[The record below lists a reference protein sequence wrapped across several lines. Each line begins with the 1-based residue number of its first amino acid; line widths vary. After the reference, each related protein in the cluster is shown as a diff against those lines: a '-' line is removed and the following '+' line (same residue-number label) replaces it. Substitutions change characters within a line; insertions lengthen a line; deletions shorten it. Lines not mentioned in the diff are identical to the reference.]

1 MSIKERLTKVV
12 DWLTEESFWKGFG
25 EGVIRVFLILIIARL
40 VVWII
45 HKTIDRVV
53 IDSEDKRLINHARRM
68 TTVGKLLK
76 NVVSYVIYFI
86 ASMLV
91 LSEFGINLGP
101 LLAGAGVLGL
111 AIGFGA
117 QSLVKDIITGFFIV
131 LEDQFGVGDVIQ
143 TGQFKGTVEMIGLR
157 TTRIQSWTGEMHI
170 IPNGMI
176 NEVTNF
182 SINNTL
188 AVVDVS
194 VALEEDVERALE
206 VIRYT
211 MLNMQ
216 DENLINFPEVLGIQ
230 AIAPTGVTLRVI
242 AECRPNTHAIIA
254 RKLNIE
260 IKKALDLNEIQA
272 PYPRMVT
279 YQRNE
284 KGGVKDG
291 TKTV

>member
-1 MSIKERLTKVV
+1 MSFQELYNTVIG
-12 DWLTEESFWKGFG
+12 WLTDEKLWQFIGRAAL
-25 EGVIRVFLILIIARL
+25 RVVLVLIIGRV

-53 IDSEDKRLINHARRM
+53 LERESKRLPNHARRM
-68 TTVGKLLK
+68 TTVGKLMK
-76 NVVSYVIYFI
+76 NVVSHVVYFI
-86 ASMLV
+86 SSMLI

-131 LEDQFGVGDVIQ
+131 LEDQFAVGDVIQ

-188 AVVDVS
+188 SVVDFS
-194 VALEEDVERALE
+194 VAFEEDVDHALE
-206 VIRYT
+206 VIRDT
-211 MLNMQ
+211 MLNMK
-216 DENLINFPEVLGIQ
+216 DDNLVNQPEVLGIQ
-230 AIAPTGVTLRVI
+230 AIAATGVTIRII
-242 AECRPNTHAIIA
+242 AECRPNTHPMVS
-254 RKLNIE
+254 RKLNME
-260 IKKALDLNEIQA
+260 IKKALDLSNIEI
-272 PYPRMVT
+272 PYPKMVT
-279 YQRNE
+279 YHRNE

-291 TKTV
+291 A

>member
-1 MSIKERLTKVV
+1 MSIKERYNKVI
-12 DWLTEESFWKGFG
+12 DWLTEESLWMGFG
-25 EGVIRVFLILIIARL
+25 EGVIRILLILTIACF
-40 VVWII
+40 VVWVI

-53 IDSEDKRLINHARRM
+53 INSEDKRLINHARRM

-76 NVVSYVIYFI
+76 NVVSYAIYFI

-143 TGQFKGTVEMIGLR
+143 TGQFKGTVEVIGLR

-194 VALEEDVERALE
+194 IALEEDVERALE

-216 DENLINFPEVLGIQ
+216 DENLMNLPEVLGVQ
-230 AIAPTGVTLRVI
+230 SIAPTGVTLRVI
-242 AECRPNTHAIIA
+242 AECRPNTHAIIS

-260 IKKALDLNEIQA
+260 IKKALDMNDIQA

>member
-1 MSIKERLTKVV
+1 MSITEVYNRVV
-12 DWLTEESFWKGFG
+12 GWLTDNDVWESFGRSALR
-25 EGVIRVFLILIIARL
+25 VIIFLVVGRL
-40 VVWII
+40 VVWVI

-53 IDSEDKRLINHARRM
+53 LEREAKRMPSHARRM
-68 TTVGKLLK
+68 TTVGKLMK
-76 NVVSYVIYFI
+76 NVTSYVVYFI
-86 ASMLV
+86 TIMLV

-131 LEDQFGVGDVIQ
+131 LEDQFAVGDVIQ
-143 TGQFKGTVEMIGLR
+143 TGQFKGTVEVIGLR
-157 TTRIQSWTGEMHI
+157 TTRVQSWTGEVHI

-182 SINNTL
+182 SVNNTV
-188 AVVDVS
+188 AVVDIS
-194 VALEEDVERALE
+194 IAHEEEVDRALE

-211 MLNMQ
+211 MIMMK
-216 DENLINFPEVLGIQ
+216 DDNLINAPEVLGIQ
-230 AIAPTGVTLRVI
+230 AIAATGVTIRVI
-242 AECRPNTHAIIA
+242 AECKPNTHPVVA
-254 RKLNIE
+254 RKVNME
-260 IKKALDLNEIQA
+260 IKKALDASGIEI

-291 TKTV
+291 A

>member
-1 MSIKERLTKVV
+1 MPIKEGYEEAVS
-12 DWLTEESFWKGFG
+12 WLSDEWQGFG
-25 EGVIRVFLILIIARL
+25 QAALRVLLILLIGRVI
-40 VVWII
+40 VWVI

-53 IDSEDKRLINHARRM
+53 LERESKRMSTYGRRM
-68 TTVGKLLK
+68 TTVGKLMK

-86 ASMLV
+86 TAMLI
-91 LSEFGINLGP
+91 LSEFGIDLGP

-131 LEDQFGVGDVIQ
+131 LEDQFAVGDVIQ

-182 SINNTL
+182 SINNSL
-188 AVVDVS
+188 AIVDIS
-194 VALEEDVERALE
+194 IAFEEEVDRALE
-206 VIRYT
+206 VIRST
-211 MLNMQ
+211 MISMK
-216 DENLINFPEVLGIQ
+216 DENLVNAPEVLGIQ
-230 AIAPTGVTLRVI
+230 AIAPTGVTIRVI
-242 AECRPNTHAIIA
+242 AECLPNSHPIIT
-254 RKLNIE
+254 RKMNME
-260 IKKALDLNEIQA
+260 IKKALDASGIEI
-272 PYPRMVT
+272 PYPRVVT
-279 YQRNE
+279 YHRNE

-291 TKTV
+291 A

>member
-1 MSIKERLTKVV
+1 MSITERYDKTVN
-12 DWLTEESFWKGFG
+12 WLTDNDVWQAFG
-25 EGVIRVFLILIIARL
+25 SSALRVALFLIVGRFA
-40 VVWII
+40 VWII

-53 IDSEDKRLINHARRM
+53 LERESKRPPNHTRRM
-68 TTVGKLLK
+68 TTVGKLMK
-76 NVVSYVIYFI
+76 NVVSYVVYFI
-86 ASMLV
+86 TVMLI

-131 LEDQFGVGDVIQ
+131 LEDQFAVGDVIQ
-143 TGQFKGTVEMIGLR
+143 TGQFKGTVEVIGLR
-157 TTRIQSWTGEMHI
+157 TTRIQSWTGEVHI
-170 IPNGMI
+170 VPNGMI

-182 SINNTL
+182 SINNSI
-188 AVVDVS
+188 AVVDIS
-194 VALEEDVERALE
+194 VAYEEEVDRALE

-211 MLNMQ
+211 MITMK
-216 DENLINFPEVLGIQ
+216 DDNLINAPEVLGIQ

-242 AECRPNTHAIIA
+242 AECQPNMHPIVA
-254 RKLNIE
+254 RKLNME
-260 IKKALDLNEIQA
+260 IKKALDASGIEI

-279 YQRNE
+279 YHRNE

-291 TKTV
+291 AKTV

>member
-1 MSIKERLTKVV
+1 MSIKELFNDAV
-12 DWLTEESFWKGFG
+12 DWLTDKQLWQGFG
-25 EGVIRVFLILIIARL
+25 NAALRVMLILIIGR
-40 VVWII
+40 VIVWVI
-45 HKTIDRVV
+45 HKTIDQVV
-53 IDSEDKRLINHARRM
+53 MERENKRLPIHGRRM
-68 TTVGKLLK
+68 TTVGKLMK
-76 NVVSYVIYFI
+76 NVASYVVYFI
-86 ASMLV
+86 VAMLI

-131 LEDQFGVGDVIQ
+131 LEDQFAVGDIIQ

-157 TTRIQSWTGEMHI
+157 TTRIQSWTGELHI

-182 SINNTL
+182 SINNSL
-188 AVVDVS
+188 AVLDIS
-194 VALEEDVERALE
+194 IALEEEVDRALE

-211 MLNMQ
+211 MISLQ
-216 DENLINFPEVLGIQ
+216 DDNLVNAPEVLGIQ
-230 AIAPTGVTLRVI
+230 AIAPTGVTVRVI
-242 AECRPNTHAIIA
+242 AECLPNTHPIVS
-254 RKLNIE
+254 RKLNME
-260 IKKALDLNEIQA
+260 IKKALDASGIEI

-279 YQRNE
+279 YYRNE

-291 TKTV
+291 A